1 MAFPDEQGGF
11 LNALQSDLND
21 SVDLN
26 QFDEYYTNISDEIYF
41 PNAIDEEYMTND
53 WSINHNPDLVAAEHL
68 AYASLM
74 GGAYSED
81 IIHNQHAASVP
92 SVVDSSYSSD
102 FVQELFRSIRRVHE
116 AFLAEAAMQ
125 FNANQLLFNITVNYN
140 VGESG
145 RIEGSEQEIEQARQR
160 QFPADELVPLP
171 IQMYQHAEIQQAAPP
186 AMPASFLNNF
196 NYETYFN
203 EFGLIEPED
212 IQRINDSVFN
222 GEEINDQVLG
232 ESQHGLLN
240 DNEPCM
246 FEDIYGDKNF
256 SSWLLYGSDDD
267 MATFKNI
274 LSEENSGDNPQ
285 PTTQTNTPITKPN
298 TNVNDGSHEQSTS
311 EHAVPGSGSQADG
324 TSSNEKLRSEL
335 VNQQEKRAVQ
345 RPVSSLRTN
354 QRSSH
359 NQRHHY
365 PVADDSVSFDFQD
378 TIVRTSTPNNS
389 RGRHSFIESGQ
400 ATEEA
405 SFVRETRRSRYFV
418 REDRN
423 VSITKE
429 KSSSAK

>member
-1 MAFPDEQGGF
+1 
-11 LNALQSDLND
+11 
-21 SVDLN
+21 
-26 QFDEYYTNISDEIYF
+26 
-41 PNAIDEEYMTND
+41 
-53 WSINHNPDLVAAEHL
+53 
-68 AYASLM
+68 
-74 GGAYSED
+74 
-81 IIHNQHAASVP
+81 
-92 SVVDSSYSSD
+92 
-102 FVQELFRSIRRVHE
+102 VQELFRSIRRVHE

-240 DNEPCM
+240 DNEPCL

-267 MATFKNI
+267 MATFKVCMLFTAMSQNCLFI
-274 LSEENSGDNPQ
+274 YARVYIEEY
-285 PTTQTNTPITKPN
+285 TKRRKFWR
-298 TNVNDGSHEQSTS
+298 QSS
-311 EHAVPGSGSQADG
+311 IYY
-324 TSSNEKLRSEL
+324 SN
-335 VNQQEKRAVQ
+335 QY
-345 RPVSSLRTN
+345 P
-354 QRSSH
+354 
-359 NQRHHY
+359 HY
-365 PVADDSVSFDFQD
+365 
-378 TIVRTSTPNNS
+378 
-389 RGRHSFIESGQ
+389 
-400 ATEEA
+400 
-405 SFVRETRRSRYFV
+405 
-418 REDRN
+418 
-423 VSITKE
+423 
-429 KSSSAK
+429 

>member
-240 DNEPCM
+240 DNEPCL

-267 MATFKNI
+267 MATFKVCMLFTAMSQNCLFI
-274 LSEENSGDNPQ
+274 YARVYIEEY
-285 PTTQTNTPITKPN
+285 TKRRKFWR
-298 TNVNDGSHEQSTS
+298 QSS
-311 EHAVPGSGSQADG
+311 IYY
-324 TSSNEKLRSEL
+324 SN
-335 VNQQEKRAVQ
+335 QY
-345 RPVSSLRTN
+345 P
-354 QRSSH
+354 
-359 NQRHHY
+359 HY
-365 PVADDSVSFDFQD
+365 
-378 TIVRTSTPNNS
+378 
-389 RGRHSFIESGQ
+389 
-400 ATEEA
+400 
-405 SFVRETRRSRYFV
+405 
-418 REDRN
+418 
-423 VSITKE
+423 
-429 KSSSAK
+429 